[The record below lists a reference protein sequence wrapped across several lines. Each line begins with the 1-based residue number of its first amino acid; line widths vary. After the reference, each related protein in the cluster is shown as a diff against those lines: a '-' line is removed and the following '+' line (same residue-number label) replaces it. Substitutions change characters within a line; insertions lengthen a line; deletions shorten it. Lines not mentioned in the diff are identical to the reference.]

1 MESWEDIFRK
11 KFADE
16 QVPLPEG
23 DWEWFEA
30 NMLVP
35 GLKRRRRIKTLVWV
49 GVALAAASIAL
60 FVLPVSREPSMNVLD
75 NEEVLLA
82 ESEPVVEAEPEIT
95 PVSEVRLGNSSP
107 IRSSDAKI
115 VSDISPSGT
124 EMEETEAMAEET
136 EVPEVTEETTDA
148 APETIKEVTLDY
160 FKTIDQTEVRTR
172 KRHVS
177 LSAHVVGFGGRRIDA
192 SREAVALASSMAN
205 RSTEIANGGALSFGH
220 VQPLNTSYSHFV
232 PVSVGLDVSIPFSP
246 TWAITTGVELSY
258 YQSRF
263 SGALVTRQSAYYLGI
278 PLRLDW
284 TITKSGPLSV
294 YAGSGFKVDRLIHGQ
309 CATTKWGAA
318 RIKDNRLNWSFIGDL
333 GVQYDLFR
341 NAGLFVAPE
350 VSYYFKPSDPAV
362 ITYRNEH
369 PLTFNVAV
377 GMRITL

>member
-16 QVPLPEG
+16 QVPLSEG

-160 FKTIDQTEVRTR
+160 FKTIEQTEVRTR

>member
-160 FKTIDQTEVRTR
+160 FKTIEQTEVRTR

>member
-1 MESWEDIFRK
+1 MESWEDIFRE

-60 FVLPVSREPSMNVLD
+60 FVLPVSREPSMNMVD

-95 PVSEVRLGNSSP
+95 PVPEVRIGNYSS

-124 EMEETEAMAEET
+124 EMEEIEAMAEET
-136 EVPEVTEETTDA
+136 EVLDVTEETADA

-160 FKTIDQTEVRTR
+160 FTTIDQTEVRTR

-220 VQPLNTSYSHFV
+220 VQPLNTSYSHFI
-232 PVSVGLDVSIPFSP
+232 PVSIGLDVSIPFSP

-263 SGALVTRQSAYYLGI
+263 SGALVTRQSVYYLGI

-294 YAGSGFKVDRLIHGQ
+294 YAGSGLKVDRLIYGQ

-341 NAGLFVAPE
+341 NAGLFVSPE

-362 ITYRNEH
+362 ITYRDEH

>member
-95 PVSEVRLGNSSP
+95 PVSEVRLGNFSP

-160 FKTIDQTEVRTR
+160 FKTIEQTEVRTR